1 MRKQLLFVALTCTS
15 LGAWQG
21 VQAGDIQL
29 RPDNPPEVASGNSA
43 TATTAPQG
51 SVSPSVPDTS
61 NMSTKQRLT
70 RLERILNSQGL
81 ESMLMRMDNLQ
92 SQIEKLRGDLELQA
106 HTLEEL
112 KQRQRDL
119 YVDIDRRLVRL
130 ERNAPG
136 ADLGAPAA
144 AAGTSSGATGS
155 ASGAGTQAAAAK
167 TTGSNTSP
175 ASDSTEQQ
183 AYQNAFNTLRDL
195 RYDQAVKS
203 FRAFLGKYPNGRYA
217 HIAQYWIG
225 EAEYAQRKYKQ
236 AIVEYQKLID
246 KYPTSP
252 KLAEAMLK
260 IGYSQYELK
269 NNKAAQTILNQL
281 IKSYPGTTEAGQAQN
296 LLQKIRV
303 SK

>member
-1 MRKQLLFVALTCTS
+1 MRKALLCVAVVSTC
-15 LGAWQG
+15 LGAWQ
-21 VQAGDIQL
+21 VAQARDIQL
-29 RPDNPPEVASGNSA
+29 RPDNPPVAGAPNA
-43 TATTAPQG
+43 APQNTAAAG
-51 SVSPSVPDTS
+51 VADTS
-61 NMSTKQRLT
+61 NMTTGQRLT

-92 SQIEKLRGDLELQA
+92 NQIEKLRGDIEVQA
-106 HTLEEL
+106 HQLEEL

-136 ADLGAPAA
+136 ADAGVAGPGAASSATPSTAAPASAGKSASA
-144 AAGTSSGATGS
+144 AATPSAADKTPATAEG
-155 ASGAGTQAAAAK
+155 
-167 TTGSNTSP
+167 
-175 ASDSTEQQ
+175 EQQ

-195 RYDQAVKS
+195 RYDQAVKA
-203 FRAFLGKYPNGRYA
+203 FRAFLGKYPKGRYA

-246 KYPTSP
+246 NYPASP

-269 NNKAAQTILNQL
+269 NNKAAEIILKQL

-296 LLQKIRV
+296 LLQKIRL
-303 SK
+303 KK